1 MKKNNAFTLTEIL
14 VVMVISSIVVSLAFV
29 ILTMV
34 QKQVILI
41 QGNITDKEQMK
52 QLEKVLWKDLNE
64 ANIGVLASDNM
75 LYFPKQNDTVRY
87 IFSENFVVR
96 TNDSFF
102 IPIVEKVFF
111 LDGQQT
117 NKGFIDG
124 IKLTTNKTY
133 NSKIVFVYGA
143 KDATFYMNN

>member
-87 IFSENFVVR
+87 TFSENFVIR

-102 IPIVEKVFF
+102 IPIVDKVFF

-143 KDATFYMNN
+143 KDAAFYMNN